1 MTLLGKHFA
10 DGLIYWSREPIQA
23 NRRIFENSQRNLL
36 QPKYE
41 EEWDS
46 HAVEATAYALLVY
59 LIRDGI
65 RLEQERIVKW
75 LNGMRMHDAGFIST
89 VVSTVKSVISSLLP
103 LILLCFVLLYTETLL
118 LPCIAEN

>member
-1 MTLLGKHFA
+1 MKFVIVNIPVHFT
-10 DGLIYWSREPIQA
+10 DGLIYWSREPVQP
-23 NRRIFENSQRNLL
+23 NKRIHENNQRNLL
-36 QPKYE
+36 QPKFE

-65 RLEQERIVKW
+65 DMHQERIVKW

-89 VVSTVKSVISSLLP
+89 VVST
-103 LILLCFVLLYTETLL
+103 
-118 LPCIAEN
+118 